1 MNKIKGIRFPEKI
14 IEVITN
20 INNKLNVYI
29 FKFNFL
35 IEEKVIKAK
44 NKYKEN
50 LCINPPAIAS
60 SINGPVFLYSKGLGW
75 PNKFLPE
82 KN

>member
-20 INNKLNVYI
+20 INNKLNVYT

-35 IEEKVIKAK
+35 IEEK
-44 NKYKEN
+44 
-50 LCINPPAIAS
+50 AI
-60 SINGPVFLYSKGLGW
+60 
-75 PNKFLPE
+75 
-82 KN
+82 